1 MRLFSFRLIVSLILG
16 ITLVSAGFSY
26 YEVLGQKRA
35 LRSDLEHRAEMLGES
50 LVGNVERSWNTGA
63 DNTGSGIVPNITP
76 NITPNTVPNTVPN
89 NELQRLVQRFGNREH
104 LLGVGIYDRQGVLV
118 NVTPELVKLLS
129 GSPPPVTQAIMEGH
143 EESSFVRLGSVPV
156 HILALPIHRQDEV
169 VGGLAVVHDASYIR
183 AQILLVWRQTFFRV
197 LAQVFL
203 IVLITLLI
211 VRWSIAGPIA
221 RAALWM
227 RALRT
232 GKISF
237 RQEVPDFDMFRPLA
251 REVATMAES
260 LSHAR
265 NAAENEARLREAA
278 ESMWTADRLSVQL
291 RARLDGGHVFVV
303 SNREPYMHQRNGKTV
318 EVVVPPSGLVTALEP
333 VLNACD
339 GTWIAHGSGNADTE
353 VVDAADRLRV
363 PPEDPR
369 YSLRRV
375 WLTKQEEEGYYY
387 GFANEG
393 LWPLC
398 HIAHTRPLF
407 RADDWQYYQDVNR
420 KFTAAVLEE
429 IENVAKP
436 VVLVQDY
443 HFALLPR
450 LLKEKRPDAR
460 VAIFWH
466 IPWPNPEAFG
476 ICPWQRQL
484 VDGLLGADL
493 IGFHIQSHC
502 NNFLETVDRVVESRV
517 DWEHFSV
524 LRQDHRTMVR
534 PFPIS
539 VAFSGDDAA
548 GNNNQGSNYLER
560 SALMRSLG
568 VEATLMGIGVDR
580 VDYTKGIL
588 ERFLA
593 IERFLEKYPSYQG
606 KFTFVQI
613 GAPSRT
619 HIKRYHDLFAEVEA
633 EADRINWRFQSGKWK
648 PIVFLKRQHSHQEIE
663 PYYRAADLCLVT
675 SLHDGMNLVAKE
687 FLAARRDE
695 RGVLILSQFTGAAR
709 ELRDALLVNPYDIDQ
724 TADAI
729 RAALEMEPEDKQL
742 RMHRMRKL
750 IKENNIY
757 RWAGNLITELCEV
770 RLDAPED
777 TQEKARAKL
786 HAV

>member
-1 MRLFSFRLIVSLILG
+1 MRLLSVRLIASLILG
-16 ITLVSAGFSY
+16 ITLISSGFSY
-26 YEVLGQKRA
+26 YEVLAEKRA
-35 LRSDLEHRAEMLGES
+35 LRSDVERRAEMLGES
-50 LVGNVERSWNTGA
+50 LVGNVERSSW
-63 DNTGSGIVPNITP
+63 NTGSGK
-76 NITPNTVPNTVPN
+76 VPNT
-89 NELQRLVQRFGNREH
+89 ELQRLVQRFGNREH
-104 LLGVGIYDRQGVLV
+104 MLGVVIYDQQGALV
-118 NVTPELVKLLS
+118 AATPELAKMLTTA
-129 GSPPPVTQAIMEGH
+129 PPPVMQAITQGYG
-143 EESSFVRLGSVPV
+143 ESSFLRLDTVPI
-156 HILALPIHRQDEV
+156 HILALPIRRQDEV
-169 VGGLAVVHDASYIR
+169 LGGLAVVHDVSYIR
-183 AQILLVWRQTFFRV
+183 AQILLAWRRTFFRV
-197 LAQVFL
+197 LAQGFV

-227 RALRT
+227 RGLRT
-232 GKISF
+232 GKISV
-237 RQEVPDFDMFRPLA
+237 RQGVPDLDMFRPLA

-260 LSHAR
+260 LTHAR
-265 NAAENEARLREAA
+265 NAAENEARLRDAA

-291 RARLDGGHVFVV
+291 RTRLDEGHLFVV
-303 SNREPYMHQRNGKTV
+303 SNREPYMHQRNGKSV
-318 EVVVPPSGLVTALEP
+318 DVIVPPSGLVTAIEP
-333 VLNACD
+333 VLDACD
-339 GTWIAHGSGNADTE
+339 GTWIAHGSGNADAE
-353 VVDAADRLRV
+353 VVDTHDRLRV
-363 PPEDPR
+363 PPDDPR
-369 YSLRRV
+369 YTLRRV
-375 WLTKQEEEGYYY
+375 WLTKEQEEGYYY

-407 RADDWQYYQDVNR
+407 RAADWQYYQEVNR
-420 KFTAAVLEE
+420 KFMSAVLEE

-450 LLKEKRPDAR
+450 MIKEKRPDAR

-517 DWEHFSV
+517 DWEHFSA
-524 LRQDHRTMVR
+524 LRQDHRTLVR

-539 VAFSGDDAA
+539 VAFTDDDAA
-548 GNNNQGSNYLER
+548 GNNNTGSDSLER
-560 SALMRSLG
+560 SALLRSLG
-568 VEATLMGIGVDR
+568 VEATFMGIGVDR

-593 IERFLEKYPSYQG
+593 IERFLEKFPSYQG

-619 HIKRYHDLFAEVEA
+619 HIKRYHDLLAEVEA
-633 EADRINWRFQSGKWK
+633 EAERINWRFQGGKWK

-724 TADAI
+724 TAEAI
-729 RAALEMEPEDKQL
+729 RAALEMEPEEKQL
-742 RMHRMRKL
+742 RMHRMRKY
-750 IKENNIY
+750 IKEHNIY
-757 RWAGNLITELCEV
+757 QWAGNLITELVEL
-770 RLDAPED
+770 RLDAPEEVR
-777 TQEKARAKL
+777 EKSSASVSA
-786 HAV
+786 A

>member
-63 DNTGSGIVPNITP
+63 DSTGSGIVPNTVPNAVP
-76 NITPNTVPNTVPN
+76 NIVPNTVPN

-104 LLGVGIYDRQGVLV
+104 LLGVVIYDRQGVLV
-118 NVTPELVKLLS
+118 NVTPELVKLLA
-129 GSPPPVTQAIMEGH
+129 GSPPPVTQAIMQGH

-156 HILALPIHRQDEV
+156 HILALPIRRQDEV

-183 AQILLVWRQTFFRV
+183 AQILLVWRHTFFRV

-265 NAAENEARLREAA
+265 NAAENEARLREAG

-291 RARLDGGHVFVV
+291 RTRLDGGHVFVV

-339 GTWIAHGSGNADTE
+339 GTWIAHGSGNADAE

-539 VAFSGDDAA
+539 VAFGGDDAA
-548 GNNNQGSNYLER
+548 GNNNQGSSYLER
-560 SALMRSLG
+560 SALLRSLG
-568 VEATLMGIGVDR
+568 VEATFMGIGVDR

-619 HIKRYHDLFAEVEA
+619 HIKRYHDLLAEVEA
-633 EADRINWRFQSGKWK
+633 EAERINWRFQSGKWK

-729 RAALEMEPEDKQL
+729 RAALAMEPEDKQL
-742 RMHRMRKL
+742 RMHRMRKI

-777 TQEKARAKL
+777 AQEKSRAKL